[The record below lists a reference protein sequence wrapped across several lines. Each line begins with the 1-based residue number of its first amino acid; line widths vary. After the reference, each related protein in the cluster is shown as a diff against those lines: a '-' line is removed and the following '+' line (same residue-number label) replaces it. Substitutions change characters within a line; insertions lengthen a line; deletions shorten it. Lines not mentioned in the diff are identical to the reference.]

1 MPTATVRHHQPP
13 HIALFSSAG
22 MGHLTPL
29 LRVASMLASRS
40 CHVTLVTAEPAVSAA
55 ETAHITAFLAAY
67 PAVNRLPF
75 RTLPFTPPATADPFF
90 VQFEAINRSVHL
102 LAPTLSS
109 ASPPVSAVFS
119 DMASAAG
126 VRRVA
131 DELRVPIYI
140 VSTTSARFTA
150 LVASIPALIGAGS
163 SITATAEGASS
174 AVFGIP
180 GLDPFEISAL
190 PPALF
195 VPDNLFTKT
204 LAANALAMRKAKG
217 ILTNTFTT
225 FEPETIA
232 AVNGGKSLPDFPP
245 FLPIG
250 PLQPHKLELGDQ
262 QPLPWLDQQPP
273 HSVAY
278 VNFGSRTALSQ
289 PQIVEL
295 RNGLEESGRS
305 FLWVFKSTV
314 VDRDDTGSDLGELLG
329 GDPTKPSNGMVV
341 KGWVNQEAILSHPA
355 IGCFVSHCGWNS
367 AVEAAAAG
375 VPVVA
380 WPLAGDQKVN
390 AEVVAGAGLARW
402 EKGWGWMG
410 ERLVKSGEIA
420 EKVRMVMDDEKLR
433 EKARR
438 IGEEAKEAIEE
449 GGSSHKVL
457 MEIIEGLSKDNNVKP

>member
-1 MPTATVRHHQPP
+1 MSTTADLRRRPPP
-13 HIALFSSAG
+13 HIALFPSAG

-29 LRVASMLASRS
+29 LRLASMLASRS

-75 RTLPFTPPATADPFF
+75 QTLPFTPPAVAADPFF

-119 DMASAAG
+119 DIASVAG
-126 VRRVA
+126 VGRVA
-131 DELRVPIYI
+131 DELRIPIYV

-150 LVASIPALIGAGS
+150 LVASMPALIGAGS
-163 SITATAEGASS
+163 SLPTAEEASS
-174 AVFGIP
+174 AAVGIP

-190 PPALF
+190 PPPFF
-195 VPDNLFTKT
+195 VPDHLFTKT
-204 LAANALAMRKAKG
+204 LVANALAMRKAKG
-217 ILTNTFTT
+217 VLTNTFSA

-232 AVNGGKSLPDFPP
+232 AVNGGKSIPDFPP

-278 VNFGSRTALSQ
+278 VSFGSRTALSQ
-289 PQIVEL
+289 SQIAEL
-295 RNGLEESGRS
+295 RKGLAESGRS
-305 FLWVFKSTV
+305 FLWVVKSKV
-314 VDRDDTGSDLGELLG
+314 VDKDDTESDLDELVG
-329 GDPTKPSNGMVV
+329 NSSSKGMVV
-341 KGWVNQEAILSHPA
+341 KGWVNQESILSHPA

-380 WPLAGDQKVN
+380 WPQSGDQKVN
-390 AEVVAGAGLARW
+390 AAVVEAAGLGRW
-402 EKGWGWMG
+402 EKGWGWSG

-420 EKVRMVMDDEKLR
+420 EKVKMVMDDEKLR

-438 IGEEAKEAIEE
+438 IGEEAKEAIKE

-457 MEIIEGLSKDNNVKP
+457 MEIIEGLSKDNNVKALK